1 MLTLSDYQTMMI
13 SKNLTTLLTL
23 STFTLLSFISA
34 SVNACGSSEAANT
47 ENAIEDGYVR
57 TKTDC
62 QVYRPALSFG
72 NHVKWSGDCPSGY
85 AEGQGVAEWYNEK
98 AFTSRYQGIFIQG
111 KLQGAG
117 RIDWEVET
125 NCGFDYYEGELTD
138 SDILGRGVLHY
149 TDGNIYDG
157 IFGLKDQPTKAVF
170 TWGVGNEHHSDRYEG
185 GFLNGQIHGKG
196 VYTWGEYS
204 PWAGD
209 VYEGEYYKNLQ
220 HGFGIYTEGNGNRYE
235 GQWLKGKR
243 SGYAK
248 MIYADGSVFEGEWNS
263 DFGNNYGNKK
273 WPDGASYDGQF
284 LNGNP
289 HGKGKMTYASG
300 AVYQGDYE
308 YGQRQGMGKI
318 TNTDGA
324 WLEGEFRD
332 DAPNGESI
340 NVRANGIRYAGSF
353 IEGKAWGFG
362 HLTAPR
368 AAYDDDKRAKNGT
381 WQGDTFVE
389 KGWFYDNKFKFPCE
403 STEDCIKIAQSDTTK
418 QKYLDF
424 LNE

>member
-1 MLTLSDYQTMMI
+1 MI
-13 SKNLTTLLTL
+13 SKNLTMLFSL

-34 SVNACGSSEAANT
+34 SVNACGASEAANT
-47 ENAIEDGYVR
+47 ESAIENGYVR
-57 TKTDC
+57 TTTDC

-85 AEGQGVAEWYNEK
+85 AQGQGVAEWYNGE
-98 AFTSRYQGIFIQG
+98 ALTSRYQGVFTQG
-111 KLQGAG
+111 RLQGAG
-117 RIDWEVET
+117 RIDWEVAT

-149 TDGNIYDG
+149 TDGSVYDG
-157 IFGLKDQPTKAVF
+157 VFATRGQPTTAIY
-170 TWGVGNEHHSDRYEG
+170 TWGVGSEYHSDRYEG
-185 GFLNGQIHGKG
+185 GFLNGQKHGKG

-209 VYEGEYYKNLQ
+209 IYEGEYRNNLE
-220 HGFGIYTEGNGNRYE
+220 HGFGIYTEGNGNRYA

-248 MIYADGSVFEGEWNS
+248 MTYADGS
-263 DFGNNYGNKK
+263 
-273 WPDGASYDGQF
+273 
-284 LNGNP
+284 
-289 HGKGKMTYASG
+289 
-300 AVYQGDYE
+300 VYQGDYE
-308 YGQRQGMGKI
+308 YGQRQGKGKI
-318 TNTDGA
+318 TNADGA
-324 WLEGEFRD
+324 WLEGEFKD

-368 AAYDDDKRAKNGT
+368 AAYDDDKRAKNGI

-389 KGWFYDNKFKFPCE
+389 KGWFYDNKFKFPCD
-403 STEDCIKIAQSDTTK
+403 SIEDCIKIAQGDTTK